1 MPNYLLLF
9 CCFFLL
15 VACNDRA
22 GDQVPPRRT
31 EVTPNIINTSDTNAN
46 RTAEKEG
53 FYSDYKDTDRSIWN
67 KPDMVIDFLGDLQGK
82 TVADIGAGTGFF
94 SMRLARDADRVIAI
108 DIDPKLV
115 SYLDSVRLLQLP
127 PNYAERLEP
136 RLATPDDPLLRNEEA
151 DAVVIANTY
160 MYISDRVGYLKTLMQ
175 GMKPGGEILIIDF
188 KKKRTP
194 VGPDSRYRVTLFQV
208 ETELERAGFTDIRTN
223 DRLLDWQYL
232 VLARKPE

>member
-1 MPNYLLLF
+1 MPNYLTF
-9 CCFFLL
+9 IFFLFL
-15 VACNDRA
+15 FAACNDEGSDGGTNRDPA
-22 GDQVPPRRT
+22 PP
-31 EVTPNIINTSDTNAN
+31 PNIINTSDNSTP

-67 KPDMVIDFLGDLQGK
+67 KPDMVIDFLGNLEGK

-94 SMRLARDADRVIAI
+94 SMRLAREADHVIAI

-136 RLATPDDPLLRNEEA
+136 RLATPDDPLLRPEET

-160 MYISDRVGYLKTLMQ
+160 MYIADRANYLKTLMQ
-175 GMKPGGEILIIDF
+175 GMKPGAEILIIDF